1 MIMNTPGF
9 EAAKHSGSKPAS
21 PYPIGY
27 GKSKTAKAM
36 WGFFFSPQR
45 SSDHPTKSTPNKV
58 LICLFNSKAIVGRKQ
73 HERKL
78 EAIESFLA
86 FFFQHCYMGK

>member
-36 WGFFFSPQR
+36 WVFFFF
-45 SSDHPTKSTPNKV
+45 PTKV
-58 LICLFNSKAIVGRKQ
+58 I
-73 HERKL
+73 
-78 EAIESFLA
+78 
-86 FFFQHCYMGK
+86 

>member
-9 EAAKHSGSKPAS
+9 EAAKHSGSKPVS

-36 WGFFFSPQR
+36 WVFFFP
-45 SSDHPTKSTPNKV
+45 HKGH
-58 LICLFNSKAIVGRKQ
+58 LIIQPKALQIRFWFVFLTL
-73 HERKL
+73 KL
-78 EAIESFLA
+78 LWEENNMKES
-86 FFFQHCYMGK
+86 